1 MKYWRGEEPCYGPF
15 HSIEGRIVIL
25 LVTSGN
31 RNKLCLKG
39 QLGLRTDF
47 ALLIKILSFW
57 LLWLPF
63 YFSLNMFSVGF
74 LLELQKDGGKMAD
87 AATLLSISDYIHLVL
102 IKTDPS
108 GDTTLIGSHFL
119 PWRDILSAANG
130 RLTSAVEIN
139 GVGAE
144 AKVPMGILEIK
155 FEIIPRLSQVRLD
168 MYVHEQLFSFLLLAY
183 HQQVKT

>member
-1 MKYWRGEEPCYGPF
+1 MKYLGGQPCYGPF

-119 PWRDILSAANG
+119 PWRDILAAANG

-155 FEIIPRLSQVRLD
+155 FEIIPRLSQVRFD

>member
-1 MKYWRGEEPCYGPF
+1 MKVLNFPF
-15 HSIEGRIVIL
+15 DLIYCRSYQNPIL
-25 LVTSGN
+25 LATMGS
-31 RNKLCLKG
+31 
-39 QLGLRTDF
+39 
-47 ALLIKILSFW
+47 LSY
-57 LLWLPF
+57 LH
-63 YFSLNMFSVGF
+63 SMSSIGF
-74 LLELQKDGGKMAD
+74 LLELQKDGSKMAD

-102 IKTDPS
+102 IKTDPL

-144 AKVPMGILEIK
+144 AKVPMGIVEIK
-155 FEIIPRLSQVRLD
+155 FEIIPRLSQVRLYL
-168 MYVHEQLFSFLLLAY
+168 YVHEQMFSFLLIAY

>member
-1 MKYWRGEEPCYGPF
+1 MKVLNFPF
-15 HSIEGRIVIL
+15 DLIYCRSFQNPIL
-25 LVTSGN
+25 LATMGS
-31 RNKLCLKG
+31 
-39 QLGLRTDF
+39 
-47 ALLIKILSFW
+47 LSY
-57 LLWLPF
+57 LH
-63 YFSLNMFSVGF
+63 SLSSIGF

-144 AKVPMGILEIK
+144 AKVPMGIVEIK
-155 FEIIPRLSQVRLD
+155 FEIIPRLSQVRLYL
-168 MYVHEQLFSFLLLAY
+168 YVHEQMFSFLLIVY